1 MVRTRGGPPQAI
13 IHQLSVRDVDAAL
26 YLQLRLEAVRTKATT
41 GEIFNQ
47 MMKARYQKADA
58 PAKA

>member
-1 MVRTRGGPPQAI
+1 MTI
-13 IHQLSVRDVDAAL
+13 IHQLTVRDVDAAL

-47 MMKARYQKADA
+47 MMKARYKADA
-58 PAKA
+58 PAKK